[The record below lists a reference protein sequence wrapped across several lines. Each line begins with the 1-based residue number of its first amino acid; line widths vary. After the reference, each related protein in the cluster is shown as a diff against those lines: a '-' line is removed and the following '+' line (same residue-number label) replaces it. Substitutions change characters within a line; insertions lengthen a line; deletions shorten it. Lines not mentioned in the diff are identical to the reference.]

1 MRTLMGD
8 PDTQVRIYGMDFEQD
23 EANFVDDFGDEY
35 EYDEFIG
42 KWMKKRKE
50 KRAIK
55 RAEKGRPPRR
65 PLIRIKKR
73 QPVVTPV
80 RTPAKTPVKTV
91 VKKDPT
97 ATKGSVKNP
106 ITNKDLKGHKVIN
119 NAMQNELKTLQEEQK
134 VEGLK
139 KKVEQEEM
147 KKENLKQQ
155 AGLMGAGKGLIVVV
169 GVLGAIGLL
178 VYLNKSKQAPVV
190 AAPAA

>member
-8 PDTQVRIYGMDFEQD
+8 PDIQMRIYGMDFEQD
-23 EANFVDDFGDEY
+23 EANFVDDYGDEY
-35 EYDEFIG
+35 EYDEFFG
-42 KWMKKRKE
+42 KWRKKRKARRAE
-50 KRAIK
+50 KRAK
-55 RAEKGRPPRR
+55 KGKSPRR
-65 PLIRIKKR
+65 PLIRFKKK
-73 QPVVTPV
+73 QP
-80 RTPAKTPVKTV
+80 AETPVKTV
-91 VKKDPT
+91 VKKDLS

-139 KKVEQEEM
+139 KKVEQEEL

-178 VYLNKSKQAPVV
+178 AYMSKSKQTPIV

>member
-8 PDTQVRIYGMDFEQD
+8 PDIQMRIYGSNFEQG
-23 EANFVDDFGDEY
+23 ESNFVDGDNNEY

-50 KRAIK
+50 RRATK
-55 RAEKGRPPRR
+55 RAEKGKSPRR
-65 PLIRIKKR
+65 PLIRVKKR
-73 QPVVTPV
+73 TPV
-80 RTPAKTPVKTV
+80 EAPVKPP